1 MATLQLFHLHLHRE
15 STPKERRVENITLWV
30 LQWTLALTLLAS
42 ACIKLFFK
50 PDELHAVMPWT
61 AAVSPWFITFIA
73 TMEITGAVGLV
84 VPAWLR
90 VIPALTPWAAC
101 AVAGMQL
108 LALAYHLGRGE
119 FIMIPVNLSVAIA
132 SVVIAWGRFNHLP
145 ISAVKQ
151 PVSEHIRDPGAIP
164 RGMA

>member
-1 MATLQLFHLHLHRE
+1 MATLQLFHFRL
-15 STPKERRVENITLWV
+15 SKATPSERRLEHVTLWV
-30 LQWTLALTLLAS
+30 LQWTLALILLAS
-42 ACIKLFFK
+42 ACFKLFLK

-61 AAVSPWFITFIA
+61 AAVPHWFMDFIS

-90 VIPALTPWAAC
+90 VVPVLTPWAAC
-101 AVAGMQL
+101 GVAGMQF

-119 FIMIPVNLSVAIA
+119 FFMIPVNLAIA
-132 SVVIAWGRFNHLP
+132 VAAVVIAWGRFNHLP
-145 ISAVKQ
+145 ISPVKQ